1 MKEPSRCAFVLC
13 VLTVL
18 VLFAPASAS
27 AGKASCGACNGVVQE
42 RCTTNCFGLPDKAER
57 ANCLISCDNAAA
69 TCSCDENV
77 TLRSE
82 DLVARMPWLVDSLT
96 AACHSTTPC
105 GSAYPSCA
113 SWSGYSNCDD
123 PFCGFA
129 NGCGE
134 ECPEIGPC
142 LGPAMKQRQ
151 ERYRVCFNAQGQS
164 CTEYQRTI
172 ISLGCECT

>member
-1 MKEPSRCAFVLC
+1 MKEPSRSAFVLC

-18 VLFAPASAS
+18 ILFAPGSAS
-27 AGKASCGACNGVVQE
+27 AGKGGCVACSDVAQE
-42 RCTTNCFGLPDKAER
+42 RCTTNCFGLPGKAER
-57 ANCLISCDNAAA
+57 ASCL
-69 TCSCDENV
+69 CSCDENV

-129 NGCGE
+129 NHCGE
-134 ECPEIGPC
+134 ECPEFGPC
-142 LGPAMKQRQ
+142 PGPAMRQRQ

-164 CTEYQRTI
+164 CTEYQLTLLN
-172 ISLGCECT
+172 LGCGC